1 MAITQ
6 KHRGLK
12 AKSLSDVRTSV
23 PVDEVQK
30 ENLVRVNLNVPTS
43 QRTRWKMAA
52 IARNIP
58 LGELI
63 AEAVETHLNK

>member
-1 MAITQ
+1 VA
-6 KHRGLK
+6 
-12 AKSLSDVRTSV
+12 
-23 PVDEVQK
+23 EVQK
-30 ENLVRVNLNVPTS
+30 ENLVRVNLNVPAS

-63 AEAVETHLNK
+63 AEAVETHLSK